1 MSARHTTHRE
11 SEADERRRRRNRY
24 AIGAWA
30 TIATLIAVL
39 FFFWGLSAQ
48 RAEVATSNA
57 NTLAQQIK
65 AACEKDGG
73 KLIVDDRDLCQK
85 AQRVIAAPAEPVPGP
100 PGPEGPQG
108 PQGPR
113 GEQGPRGVQGAQGPE
128 GPTGP
133 EGPEGDAGQAGPPG
147 PEGTDGD
154 PGPVGE
160 EGPPGEAGPAGP
172 QGEAGA
178 TGKRPA
184 LADRVDGWASD
195 AAQHLARAYGPEVVG
210 VIGETIQRW
219 DGRQASR
226 TIELYMGKDLQYI
239 RINGSIVGALAGLA
253 IYTVAHAVFG

>member
-100 PGPEGPQG
+100 PGPE
-108 PQGPR
+108 
-113 GEQGPRGVQGAQGPE
+113 A
-128 GPTGP
+128 
-133 EGPEGDAGQAGPPG
+133 
-147 PEGTDGD
+147 
-154 PGPVGE
+154 
-160 EGPPGEAGPAGP
+160 PAGP
-172 QGEAGA
+172 TRTTRSVAA
-178 TGKRPA
+178 NSASGKKAPRK
-184 LADRVDGWASD
+184 R
-195 AAQHLARAYGPEVVG
+195 
-210 VIGETIQRW
+210 
-219 DGRQASR
+219 R
-226 TIELYMGKDLQYI
+226 TT
-239 RINGSIVGALAGLA
+239 RS
-253 IYTVAHAVFG
+253 